1 MKPINISADEKVLN
15 DFLIEKIA
23 QAMEEL
29 SKILKDDTKKGISW
43 DAIPPKS
50 TQFKRYIKVATLKR
64 VLRLKLGHHVMLKSE
79 IKHDC
84 EHRVVIQATL
94 SHRHL
99 GFLSS
104 GLAERWK
111 NPKSSNIQS
120 ARAVEC
126 CQTAAWGR
134 CIKSLLAFGDDI
146 STADETINYNESDNN
161 NSDIE
166 EEIN

>member
-1 MKPINISADEKVLN
+1 MKPINISAHEKVMN
-15 DFLIEKIA
+15 DFLIGKMA
-23 QAMEEL
+23 QAMKEL
-29 SKILKDDTKKGISW
+29 ENILKDDKQRGTSW
-43 DAIPPKS
+43 SAIPPKS
-50 TQFKRYIKVATLKR
+50 NNRYIKVATLKR

-134 CIKSLLAFGDDI
+134 CIKSLLAFGNDI
-146 STADETINYNESDNN
+146 STADEIDKTI
-161 NSDIE
+161 SDIN
-166 EEIN
+166 EEIDKEIK

>member
-1 MKPINISADEKVLN
+1 MNPINISADEKVLN
-15 DFLIEKIA
+15 DVLIQQMA
-23 QAMEEL
+23 QAMGEL
-29 SKILKDDTKKGISW
+29 DKILKDDTQRGISW

-64 VLRLKLGHHVMLKSE
+64 VLRNKFGHNVMLTSE

-134 CIKSLLAFGDDI
+134 CIKSLLAFGNDI
-146 STADETINYNESDNN
+146 STADEIDRSIVSDS
-161 NSDIE
+161 NSDIDSE
-166 EEIN
+166 VK

>member
-15 DFLIEKIA
+15 DFLIGKMA
-23 QAMEEL
+23 QAMKEL
-29 SKILKDDTKKGISW
+29 ENILKDDKQRGTSW
-43 DAIPPKS
+43 SAIPPKS
-50 TQFKRYIKVATLKR
+50 NNRYIKVATLKR

-126 CQTAAWGR
+126 CQTAAWAR
-134 CIKSLLAFGDDI
+134 CIKSLLAVGNDI
-146 STADETINYNESDNN
+146 STADEIDRSIVSDNN
-161 NSDIE
+161 LSDIDKE
-166 EEIN
+166 VS

>member
-1 MKPINISADEKVLN
+1 MNPINISADEKVLN
-15 DFLIEKIA
+15 DVLIQQMT

-64 VLRLKLGHHVMLKSE
+64 VLRNKFGHNVMLTSE

-111 NPKSSNIQS
+111 NPKSSNMQS

-146 STADETINYNESDNN
+146 STADEIDKSIESDLNK
-161 NSDIE
+161 
-166 EEIN
+166 EIDREVL

>member
-1 MKPINISADEKVLN
+1 MRDGLLQEQISQGRIELIRLLQN
-15 DFLIEKIA
+15 DKESGK
-23 QAMEEL
+23 
-29 SKILKDDTKKGISW
+29 SW
-43 DAIPPKS
+43 VAIPKGS
-50 TQFKRYIKVATLKR
+50 NNRYLKVATLKR
-64 VLRLKLGHHVMLKSE
+64 VLRDKFNHTLILTSE

-84 EHRVVIQATL
+84 EHRVIIEATL

-134 CIKSLLAFGDDI
+134 CIKSLLAFGNDI
-146 STADETINYNESDNN
+146 STADEIDRSIVSDS
-161 NSDIE
+161 NSDIDK
-166 EEIN
+166 EIN

>member
-23 QAMEEL
+23 QAMKEL
-29 SKILKDDTKKGISW
+29 NNLLKDDTQRGISW

-134 CIKSLLAFGDDI
+134 CIKSLLAVGYDI
-146 STADETINYNESDNN
+146 STADEIDRSIV
-161 NSDIE
+161 SDINDIK
-166 EEIN
+166 EIN

>member
-29 SKILKDDTKKGISW
+29 NNLLKDNTQRGISW

-50 TQFKRYIKVATLKR
+50 TQFKRYIKVATLKK

-111 NPKSSNIQS
+111 NPKSSNMQS

-134 CIKSLLAFGDDI
+134 CIKSLLAFGNDI
-146 STADETINYNESDNN
+146 STADEIDRSIV
-161 NSDIE
+161 SDINQ
-166 EEIN
+166 EIDKEIQ